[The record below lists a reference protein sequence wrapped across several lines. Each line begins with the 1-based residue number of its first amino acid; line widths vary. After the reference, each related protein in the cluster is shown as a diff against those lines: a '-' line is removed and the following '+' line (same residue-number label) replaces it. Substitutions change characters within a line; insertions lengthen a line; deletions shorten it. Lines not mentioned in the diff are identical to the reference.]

1 MEVCDFTADLDCIH
15 LYIQSAAKPDKRTL
29 YDKVGGHPIPSSI
42 EPATNTDTLPQV
54 WDLHLV
60 KQTGDDGTCLLY
72 IDR

>member
-1 MEVCDFTADLDCIH
+1 M
-15 LYIQSAAKPDKRTL
+15 
-29 YDKVGGHPIPSSI
+29 PSSI
-42 EPATNTDTLPQV
+42 EPATNSGTLPQV